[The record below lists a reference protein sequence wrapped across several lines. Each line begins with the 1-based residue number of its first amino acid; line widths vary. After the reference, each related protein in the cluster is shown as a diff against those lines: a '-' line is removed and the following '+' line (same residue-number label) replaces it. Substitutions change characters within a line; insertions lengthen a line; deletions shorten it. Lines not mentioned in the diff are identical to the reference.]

1 MKAFTQINTK
11 FQVYFF
17 AINLIIIWEFGY
29 IHFSLSIS
37 MLRMNH
43 TNDDLEEFFGEM
55 DEEFETLES
64 VIKSALE
71 IVEVYEKQIELS
83 NLKFQN

>member
-1 MKAFTQINTK
+1 MQ
-11 FQVYFF
+11 
-17 AINLIIIWEFGY
+17 
-29 IHFSLSIS
+29 FSLSIS

-71 IVEVYEKQIELS
+71 IIDVYEKQIELS
-83 NLKFQN
+83 DLR